1 MHRKNNVY
9 TRKETNIMGMYD
21 TINSEQVKCFQHV
34 TYNYDRHNNTHMWS
48 HGGSLKNFNDND
60 AVPYR
65 SLCYNYHENF
75 NILDLHPTA
84 LPFDNGIVLHAIRD
98 GKVKESITIELNDT
112 NLIPKELQE
121 RISGYLSTTHT
132 IGYTG
137 YPNLNVHSYYDM
149 LALYNESNA
158 RLKKLADIR
167 TESHRRMNAWAK
179 AVRKLHNQDLSD
191 TQRNQIQNDINQ
203 LKTAY
208 DDERKRIEP
217 EIDNLNM
224 TFIKKWYVPTSS
236 ELNKYISFG
245 EWITAGLNLISEH
258 HPLNADEHPI
268 NTDEQLEKFFDDFQR
283 RFQGTVNEKFVQQ
296 YFTWCEATPAEQIAV
311 NSLIAKMIE
320 H

>member
-1 MHRKNNVY
+1 
-9 TRKETNIMGMYD
+9 MGTYD
-21 TINSEQVKCFQHV
+21 IINSEQVKCFQQI
-34 TYNYDRHNNTHMWS
+34 TYHYDRLNDIHLLA
-48 HGGSLKNFNDND
+48 HGGSLKNFDDTD

-65 SLCYNYHENF
+65 SLCYNYHKNF

-98 GKVKESITIELNDT
+98 GKVKESITIELDDT

-121 RISGYLSTTHT
+121 RISGYLTTAHT

-137 YPNLNVHSYYDM
+137 YPDLNVHSYYDM
-149 LALYNESNA
+149 LAFYNESNA
-158 RLKKLADIR
+158 RLEKLADIR

-179 AVRKLHNQDLSD
+179 SVRKLHNQDLSD
-191 TQRNQIQNDINQ
+191 IQRNQIQNDINQ

-208 DDERKRIEP
+208 DDERKQIEP
-217 EIDNLNM
+217 EIDKLNM
-224 TFIKKWYVPTSS
+224 EFITKWCVPKSS

-245 EWITAGLNLISEH
+245 EWITAGLNFISGH
-258 HPLNADEHPI
+258 HSLNTDEHPI
-268 NTDEQLEKFFDDFQR
+268 NTDEQLEKFFDDFQH
-283 RFQGTVNEKFVQQ
+283 RFQGAVNEKFVQQ
-296 YFTWCEATPAEQIAV
+296 YFIWCEATPAEQIAV